1 MPEHHF
7 KILALDVDGT
17 LLDPSGHL
25 LPETLRTIRE
35 VAEAG
40 VRPVLCTGRRYRRAR
55 PVAVELGIDSPLVC
69 NSGALVKE
77 SASYQTLWRAELG
90 GELLGRILAF
100 FAERDEPLV
109 SFTDW
114 HPDRPDFRVERD
126 PIGRALFDDY
136 LSNNREHASIEPD
149 WTRTA
154 LEGHYHLCAI
164 GDRPRMLQLQ
174 AELHELVGDAV
185 QTFVQRSPRYLGTMC
200 EVLRSDA
207 SKWSAL
213 LHLAGDWGVSPSEI
227 LAVGDDQNDAPM
239 LAGAG
244 LGVAMGHAPE
254 SVKAVAD
261 VVLGEDAEDLALA
274 RFLRKRLLG

>member
-1 MPEHHF
+1 MPEHRF

-25 LPETLRTIRE
+25 LPETLATIRE
-35 VAEAG
+35 VAASG
-40 VRPVLCTGRRYRRAR
+40 IRPVLCTGRRYRRAR
-55 PVAVELGIDSPLVC
+55 PVAEELGLDAPLVC

-77 SASYQTLWRAELG
+77 PASHATLWRAELD
-90 GELLGRILAF
+90 GELLATILRF
-100 FAERDEPLV
+100 FEERDEPLV

-126 PIGRALFDDY
+126 PIGRELFDDY
-136 LSNNREHASIEPD
+136 LSHNREHASIEPD
-149 WTRTA
+149 WPRTVF
-154 LEGHYHLCAI
+154 EGHYHLCAI

-174 AELHELVGDAV
+174 SELLDLVGSSV

-200 EVLRSDA
+200 EVLRADA

-213 LHLAGDWGVSPSEI
+213 LHLAKDWDVDPSEI
-227 LAVGDDQNDAPM
+227 CAVGDDQNDAPM

-244 LGVAMGHAPE
+244 LGVAMSHAPE

-261 VVLGEDAEDLALA
+261 VVLDEDAEDLSLA
-274 RFLRKRLLG
+274 KFLRVNLL